1 MELYSRKNPEVEP
14 TTNTLWSALKHT
26 SVTLDCSASSSM
38 TALRDND
45 GSSHNHTAPSQAPA
59 NKWLELQE
67 RAVNGLSHVVMV
79 CMGVPSSRLNTRMR
93 LRVFEG
99 G

>member
-1 MELYSRKNPEVEP
+1 MELYNRKNPDVDP
-14 TTNTLWSALKHT
+14 TTNTLCSALKHT

-79 CMGVPSSRLNTRMR
+79 CMGAPSSRLNTRMR
-93 LRVFEG
+93 LHVFEG
-99 G
+99 M

>member
-1 MELYSRKNPEVEP
+1 MELYSRKNPDVEP
-14 TTNTLWSALKHT
+14 TTNTLWRALKHT

-45 GSSHNHTAPSQAPA
+45 GSSHSHTAPSHAPA
-59 NKWLELQE
+59 NKWPGLQE
-67 RAVNGLSHVVMV
+67 SAVNGLSHVVMV

-93 LRVFEG
+93 LHVFEG
-99 G
+99 K